1 MCFYLVESTAENNYW
16 AQASQF
22 IQRTSS
28 HSLPAQNRQEW
39 VSFSQ
44 IKYHTLCAP
53 RRKHS
58 TTHTIEMRWLL
69 LLIIVSRAVFLFFR
83 SLRAESAASTLGP
96 RRVSLVYI
104 RFLLVDS
111 QNPASARSRP
121 SRKGAKKCGCSL
133 KRARERE
140 RCSSPAAANQS
151 PRVENVYTA
160 AASRA
165 HYYAVQLAPAVFTW
179 NSP

>member
-1 MCFYLVESTAENNYW
+1 MCFYLVEFTAENNYW

-39 VSFSQ
+39 VSFCQ
-44 IKYHTLCAP
+44 IKYHTALCLP
-53 RRKHS
+53 RRGANTAQHIRLRWGGCS
-58 TTHTIEMRWLL
+58 CWLL
-69 LLIIVSRAVFLFFR
+69 FRVQCFYFFALSLALWERRAP
-83 SLRAESAASTLGP
+83 STLGP

-140 RCSSPAAANQS
+140 MLVASSSKPVPPS
-151 PRVENVYTA
+151 GKRIY
-160 AASRA
+160 S
-165 HYYAVQLAPAVFTW
+165 
-179 NSP
+179 SS